1 MKLNLIFRGD
11 FFNYYLRMSTTK
23 VFTSRDITENKSLL
37 DYLNGNGQFYIQNPY
52 FKNENLRD
60 VVCTQDQFLNVVKIG
75 STIAGKQIKAPK
87 IYAMIGKEFKTN
99 FIFQLDSGYPK
110 KFDVGVKLYKP
121 YNKDPNK
128 TIDLSKNA
136 NYKAYTTFKF
146 IDDENKGQNPL
157 EEYSLLM
164 YQLSQAMELL
174 IICKIIHFDISSY
187 TTDAKLFAEL
197 CSVLNISDKF
207 QVELIKKYV
216 DRIKNCTL
224 PIYASQGDEY
234 TDIEESSLLALL
246 GQSLSSYVKNSISLG
261 KDIQEKEKIKKEKFD
276 MPLFE
281 WFGKTIDSIKPAIR
295 KHHYKVDTREGFNF
309 IGDLTF
315 SFTEKFPTN
324 VKYNT
329 NKTRVMNSD
338 LYTELSSDGKN
349 LSARIYANMRFDF
362 RVYQQK
368 VFTLGLFVREC
379 GFKDREGYKQNNFLS
394 DDLFATNENESKDEQ
409 MIGTTYSG
417 DESNDE
423 N

>member
-146 IDDENKGQNPL
+146 IDDENKGQNPFKRGT
-157 EEYSLLM
+157 S
-164 YQLSQAMELL
+164 
-174 IICKIIHFDISSY
+174 
-187 TTDAKLFAEL
+187 
-197 CSVLNISDKF
+197 
-207 QVELIKKYV
+207 
-216 DRIKNCTL
+216 
-224 PIYASQGDEY
+224 
-234 TDIEESSLLALL
+234 
-246 GQSLSSYVKNSISLG
+246 
-261 KDIQEKEKIKKEKFD
+261 
-276 MPLFE
+276 
-281 WFGKTIDSIKPAIR
+281 
-295 KHHYKVDTREGFNF
+295 
-309 IGDLTF
+309 
-315 SFTEKFPTN
+315 
-324 VKYNT
+324 
-329 NKTRVMNSD
+329 
-338 LYTELSSDGKN
+338 
-349 LSARIYANMRFDF
+349 
-362 RVYQQK
+362 
-368 VFTLGLFVREC
+368 GL
-379 GFKDREGYKQNNFLS
+379 
-394 DDLFATNENESKDEQ
+394 
-409 MIGTTYSG
+409 
-417 DESNDE
+417 
-423 N
+423 